1 MLRFALEKW
10 FLRRQNFRANVNE
23 VTEEY
28 FLDCVILAVMPTEER
43 GGQLECGG
51 NLQTKSWLVVGFRS
65 AGVGLKFT
73 AERPLVARRFVL
85 SVEIE
90 TRQFDLTV
98 ATLP

>member
-1 MLRFALEKW
+1 M
-10 FLRRQNFRANVNE
+10 
-23 VTEEY
+23 
-28 FLDCVILAVMPTEER
+28 
-43 GGQLECGG
+43 
-51 NLQTKSWLVVGFRS
+51 QTKSWRVVGFRS

-98 ATLP
+98 ATLS